1 MWLKEVI
8 VNFFAATNFIDN
20 FVKVVGLGIV
30 VWGVIVAAN
39 AFKGYEKKRDDAI
52 WSFYVNLV
60 TFLDRLE
67 LTIGKKNNRT
77 SVTDYF
83 FKQSDNASEMDKM
96 DICNFQMLALNFLN
110 YLSTSSGQ
118 IPPSIEF
125 ENWKK
130 QRLEL
135 IKFLHKALSLGLKK
149 GIEEDNLES
158 ELSNIH
164 QVIKSIKDTI
174 DEEIAK
180 YESKVKNDIPQ
191 TEID

>member
-67 LTIGKKNNRT
+67 LTIGKENNRT

-96 DICNFQMLALNFLN
+96 DICNFQKLALSFLN

-118 IPPSIEF
+118 IPPSTEF

-130 QRLEL
+130 QRLKL

-149 GIEEDNLES
+149 GIEKNNLES

-191 TEID
+191 TEK